1 MQPLVFA
8 FLLQVAAQGLAA
20 PRIAGTVIDSSGA
33 PIPNATVRLETSGAT
48 IDEVMTS
55 SDGRFEFT
63 ARPGNTPQMSSD
75 ARIFVNA
82 AGFAQA
88 TVPVSSASRDVQVVL
103 QPAAFFEAVNVT
115 SSRGDVPR

>member
-20 PRIAGTVIDSSGA
+20 PRMAGSVIDSSGA

-48 IDEVMTS
+48 IDEVRTA
-55 SDGRFEFT
+55 SDGRFEFS
-63 ARPGNTPQMSSD
+63 ARLGDVAQTSSD
-75 ARIFVNA
+75 ARIFVSA

-88 TVPVSSASRDVQVVL
+88 TVPVSSASRDVQVV
-103 QPAAFFEAVNVT
+103 
-115 SSRGDVPR
+115 